1 MEDKKISEMAELLCK
16 GVKMLSQYCPE
27 CRVPLFKDGDRIFC
41 PSCGRDVIFEN
52 SELTEKSIKVPQETK
67 GSLCQESIEVLEN
80 EKNEESEILKSLK
93 SVKKAI
99 LKICS
104 KMGRENDLSTLEKE
118 VKLVKELIEIYD
130 KLRELE

>member
-27 CRVPLFKDGDRIFC
+27 CKVPLFKDGDRVFC
-41 PSCGRDVIFEN
+41 PSCGRDVVFE
-52 SELTEKSIKVPQETK
+52 ELTKNSVEVPQETR
-67 GSLCQESIEVLEN
+67 GSVSHEKVEN
-80 EKNEESEILKSLK
+80 EEDKRREENEVLKSLK

-99 LKICS
+99 LKICC
-104 KMGRENDLSTLEKE
+104 KMEQENDLTSLEKE

-130 KLRELE
+130 KLREME

>member
-27 CRVPLFKDGDRIFC
+27 CKVPLFKDGDRIFC
-41 PSCGRDVIFEN
+41 PSCGRDVIFE
-52 SELTEKSIKVPQETK
+52 ELTEKSIEVPQETK
-67 GSLCQESIEVLEN
+67 GSVSHEKVEN
-80 EKNEESEILKSLK
+80 EKDKRKEENEILKSLK
-93 SVKKAI
+93 SIKKAI

-104 KMGRENDLSTLEKE
+104 KMERENDLSTLEKE

-130 KLRELE
+130 KLRDLE

>member
-27 CRVPLFKDGDRIFC
+27 CKVPLFKDGDRIFC
-41 PSCGRDVIFEN
+41 PSCGRDVVFEGLTEN
-52 SELTEKSIKVPQETK
+52 SIEIPQETK
-67 GSLCQESIEVLEN
+67 GSAPHEKVEN
-80 EKNEESEILKSLK
+80 EEDKRKEENEILKSLK
-93 SVKKAI
+93 SIKKAI

-104 KMGRENDLSTLEKE
+104 KMERENDLSTLEKE
-118 VKLVKELIEIYD
+118 VKLVKELIEIYY